1 MGLKK
6 NFIYNT
12 IYQIFTLILPMI
24 TVPYISRVLGP
35 EGVGVYSYTNA
46 YAQYFIL
53 LGMVGISLYGNR
65 QIAYTKNDKEKMSKE
80 FWNIYAL
87 QVITTTLSLILYI
100 VVFVIINN
108 NNKGLYLVQ
117 SITILATIFD
127 ISWFFIGYEDM
138 KSVVI
143 RNTITKTIGVIAI
156 FIFVKNSNDVIIYAL
171 IMSFTMFLGQV
182 IMWKELKGKVYK
194 IKPSLVFM
202 FTHLKPSIV
211 LFISQLAMQVYVLL
225 DRTMLGIMTND
236 AQVGLYDNSQKT
248 IKLVLALVT
257 SLGTVML
264 PRMSSLYAEGKIDK
278 FKEMIDKTFSFITF
292 MAIPMSLGLMA
303 ISNSFSMWFY
313 GKEFDG
319 IQILLQVGS
328 LLIIAISW
336 SNILGIQI
344 MLPMKLE
351 KQFTISV
358 FVGAIV
364 NFILNIILIPHI
376 NSLGTTIAS
385 VIAEFSVT
393 IAQLYFL
400 KKIVNIRDILKTLYK
415 PFIGSFIMYLVISFL
430 DMNLGVNIIFTLF
443 EVSIGM
449 IIYITVMFFLKSD
462 VLFLVLNELK
472 RKLRR

>member
-1 MGLKK
+1 
-6 NFIYNT
+6 
-12 IYQIFTLILPMI
+12 
-24 TVPYISRVLGP
+24 
-35 EGVGVYSYTNA
+35 
-46 YAQYFIL
+46 
-53 LGMVGISLYGNR
+53 
-65 QIAYTKNDKEKMSKE
+65 
-80 FWNIYAL
+80 
-87 QVITTTLSLILYI
+87 
-100 VVFVIINN
+100 
-108 NNKGLYLVQ
+108 
-117 SITILATIFD
+117 
-127 ISWFFIGYEDM
+127 
-138 KSVVI
+138 
-143 RNTITKTIGVIAI
+143 
-156 FIFVKNSNDVIIYAL
+156 
-171 IMSFTMFLGQV
+171 
-182 IMWKELKGKVYK
+182 
-194 IKPSLVFM
+194 
-202 FTHLKPSIV
+202 
-211 LFISQLAMQVYVLL
+211 
-225 DRTMLGIMTND
+225 
-236 AQVGLYDNSQKT
+236 
-248 IKLVLALVT
+248 
-257 SLGTVML
+257 ML

-303 ISNSFSMWFY
+303 ISNGFSMWFY

-364 NFILNIILIPHI
+364 NFILNIILIPYI

-415 PFIGSFIMYLVISFL
+415 PFIAAFIMYLVISFL
-430 DMNLGVNIIFTLF
+430 DMNLGISIIFTLF

>member
-35 EGVGVYSYTNA
+35 EGVGAYSYTNA

-53 LGMVGISLYGNR
+53 LGMVGIALYGNR

-87 QVITTTLSLILYI
+87 QVITTTISLILYI
-100 VVFVIINN
+100 VVFVIIND
-108 NNKGLYLVQ
+108 NNKGLYLAQ

-138 KSVVI
+138 KSVVV
-143 RNTITKTIGVIAI
+143 RNSITKIIGII
-156 FIFVKNSNDVIIYAL
+156 FIFILVKQSNDVIIYAL
-171 IMSFTMFLGQV
+171 IMAFTMFLGQV
-182 IMWKELKGKVYK
+182 IMWKELKDKVYK
-194 IKPSLVFM
+194 VKPNLEFM
-202 FTHLKPSIV
+202 ISHLKPSIA
-211 LFISQLAMQVYVLL
+211 LFVSQLAMQVYVLL

-264 PRMSSLYAEGKIDK
+264 PRMSSLYAEGKMDK
-278 FKEMIDKTFSFITF
+278 FKDMIDKAFSFITF

-303 ISNSFSMWFY
+303 ISNGFSMWFY

-328 LLIIAISW
+328 FLIIAISW
-336 SNILGIQI
+336 SNILGIQV

-358 FVGAIV
+358 FIGAIV
-364 NFILNIILIPHI
+364 NFVLNIILIPHI

-385 VIAEFSVT
+385 VVAEFSVT

-400 KKIVNIRDILKTLYK
+400 RKIINVKPIFKTLYK
-415 PFIGSFIMYLVISFL
+415 PCIASIIMYLVINFL
-430 DMNLGVNIIFTLF
+430 DIKLGVSIIFTLF
-443 EVSIGM
+443 EVSIGI
-449 IIYITVMFFLKSD
+449 IIYIVIMFILKSD
-462 VLFLVLNELK
+462 VLFFALNELK